1 MTTSAADIGRA
12 GEAVVVAYLKA
23 KGYRITSWDTR
34 GPGATDI
41 EATGTQ
47 ATLLVQVKACLHPA
61 QPCLL
66 SSDELRALTSR
77 AARKGAE
84 AWEARVTL
92 NSLLRAV
99 GEPVWRKLN

>member
-12 GEAVVVAYLKA
+12 GEAVVVSYLKA

-47 ATLLVQVKACLHPA
+47 ATLLVQVKTAVRPA
-61 QPCLL
+61 QPSLL
-66 SSDELRALTSR
+66 SSHELQALRSR
-77 AARKGAE
+77 AARNGAQ

-92 NSLLRAV
+92 DRSLR
-99 GEPVWRKLN
+99 PVCQPAWRKLN